1 MIKRATYYQN
11 SFKIDSRKE
20 KYCMEN
26 ILKIERIEKY
36 YGNKTS
42 LTKAI
47 DNISFEVKKGEFVCY
62 NGNKW
67 KW

>member
-1 MIKRATYYQN
+1 
-11 SFKIDSRKE
+11 
-20 KYCMEN
+20 MEN